1 MKRLLAAAAVALAF
15 GAGAA
20 DAAAEK
26 VLTYH
31 LTAAPDSL
39 DPAKCNNQ
47 RCRRVMWP
55 IYESLIDLSK
65 DSRTVVPALAEA
77 WEVTPDGLTYTFRL
91 RKGVRFHDGTP
102 FTASSVKVNLERNF
116 LPGSLHYTATPP
128 NVREK
133 VLAGLIRDVS
143 VVDEHTLVVRLRT
156 LQVQL
161 LFLVPMVSPKAL
173 SRFGAEVTR
182 RPVGTG
188 PFVFS
193 KQTDDEVVLV
203 ANAQYWGGRP
213 KLDRLVFRVVTDA
226 ERTMDEFLSGRLDF
240 LPEVEPVYLERLI
253 ADPGVR
259 VVRVPTLSTYYVG
272 FRTDRA
278 PFTQVRIRQGI
289 VRALNVERTI
299 LFVSRGLAV
308 PAFGPI
314 PPGGEA
320 HDPQLKGLFSYDP
333 EAARRLLREGGWT
346 STSPVSLAFN
356 AGWGFMS
363 EVANAVKN
371 DLAKVD
377 VAVQLSPQRSW
388 QGVVQSA
395 REGKAHLFIY
405 GWLTILSDSEVWLTP
420 LFQSRAVDNL
430 TRYHNPQV
438 DGLLEQ
444 ARGTVDAQARQEL
457 YRRAQRIIVQDA
469 PMAFLYHEVRVSAYR
484 ARLAGIDLNTES
496 WPIDRFARI
505 DVP

>member
-1 MKRLLAAAAVALAF
+1 MKRFLAAAAVAL
-15 GAGAA
+15 GLSAGAPA
-20 DAAAEK
+20 AAAEK
-26 VLTYH
+26 VLAYH
-31 LTAAPDSL
+31 LTAPPDSL

-55 IYESLIDLSK
+55 IYEPLIDLSK
-65 DSRTVVPALAEA
+65 DSRNIVPALAES
-77 WEVTPDGLTYTFRL
+77 WEVSPDGLTYTFRL
-91 RKGVRFHDGTP
+91 RKGVRFHDGSS
-102 FTASSVKVNLERNF
+102 FTAASVKLNLERNY
-116 LPGSLHYTATPP
+116 LPGSPHYTASPP
-128 NVREK
+128 NVRQK

-143 VVDEHTLVVRLRT
+143 VVDDYTLTVRLRT

-161 LFLVPMVSPKAL
+161 LFLVPIVSPDAL
-173 SRFGAEVTR
+173 ARFGADVAR

-188 PFVFS
+188 PFILS
-193 KQTDDEVVLV
+193 KQTEEEVVLV

-226 ERTMDEFLSGRLDF
+226 DRTMEEFFGGRLDF
-240 LPEVEPVYLERLI
+240 LPEVEPVFLERLV

-259 VVRVPTLSTYYVG
+259 VVRVPTLSTYYLG
-272 FRTDRA
+272 FRTDRP
-278 PFTQVRIRQGI
+278 PFTQIRIRQGI
-289 VRALNVERTI
+289 ARALNTERTM

-320 HDPQLKGLFSYDP
+320 HDPDLKGLTSYDP
-333 EAARRLLREGGWT
+333 DAARRLLREGGWT
-346 STSPVSLAFN
+346 PATKLSLAFN

-363 EVANAVKN
+363 EVANAIKN
-371 DLAKVD
+371 DLARVE
-377 VAVQLSPQRSW
+377 VPVQLSPQSSW
-388 QGVVQSA
+388 TGVVQSA
-395 REGKAHLFIY
+395 RDGSAHLFLY
-405 GWLTILSDSEVWLTP
+405 GWLTILSDAEVWLAP
-420 LFQSRAVDNL
+420 LFQSQAVDNL
-430 TRYHNPQV
+430 TRYRNPQV

-444 ARGTVDAQARQEL
+444 ARTTIDPRARQDL
-457 YRRAQRIIVQDA
+457 YRRAQRQIVQDA

-484 ARLAGIDLNTES
+484 TRLTGIDLNTES